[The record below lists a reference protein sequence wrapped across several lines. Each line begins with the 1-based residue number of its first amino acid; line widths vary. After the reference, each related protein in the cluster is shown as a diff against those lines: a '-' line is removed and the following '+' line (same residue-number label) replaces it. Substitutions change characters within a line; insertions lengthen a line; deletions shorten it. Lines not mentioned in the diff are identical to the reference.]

1 MNKCPEPAMRK
12 TKRGVCVK
20 PIKLKPGLLGFFGYK
35 DVLTKSELSRHRAL
49 MRVLRA
55 GEPPLGLYRRLN
67 ILMVLFKYKNPKLS
81 KIFKS
86 DRDWIGDMFGYGK

>member
-1 MNKCPEPAMRK
+1 
-12 TKRGVCVK
+12 
-20 PIKLKPGLLGFFGYK
+20 
-35 DVLTKSELSRHRAL
+35 